1 MAGSVLLANKENHI
15 KGQNSLFGNWK
26 ETNEMFYCLK
36 KPNEMDKL
44 TNKIV
49 KYIEVSESRWP
60 EHVSHTRGRSWS
72 IIQQI
77 VT

>member
-36 KPNEMDKL
+36 KTNEMDKL

-49 KYIEVSESRWP
+49 NILK
-60 EHVSHTRGRSWS
+60 
-72 IIQQI
+72 
-77 VT
+77 